1 MKVYVVERE
10 ALIHNIQAIRRFAGP
25 IPIWGVLKGNGYG
38 RGNHEEGR
46 KALNEWIRTSREFDG
61 VIDFD
66 AMVRDTED
74 PERLNPAFL
83 FENDWLHLNASGYE
97 VMGKGID
104 VNLFK

>member
-1 MKVYVVERE
+1 M
-10 ALIHNIQAIRRFAGP
+10 
-25 IPIWGVLKGNGYG
+25 
-38 RGNHEEGR
+38 
-46 KALNEWIRTSREFDG
+46 
-61 VIDFD
+61 IDFD

-104 VNLFK
+104 VKLFK

>member
-1 MKVYVVERE
+1 MD
-10 ALIHNIQAIRRFAGP
+10 N
-25 IPIWGVLKGNGYG
+25 KGNIKIGDFG
-38 RGNHEEGR
+38 IS
-46 KALNEWIRTSREFDG
+46 WIRTSGEFDG